1 MKTMKGGLNMMK
13 KPQLPIRKKER
24 GNRKDMLNFRMLKA
38 FDFFENILLDS
49 KTRIEFST
57 IMKKAQREVDYYRI
71 GLFDVDSVIY
81 DYAERRLKA
90 LFELKT
96 KEQVNYMNGHFT
108 FMESQYIVTKALAE
122 KLKVPYYWLIR
133 NREAEL
139 WYLAD
144 ITKVKVQ
151 ILQLEGKK
159 DNLAR
164 FDKDKFSMLNDEGLK
179 EWIIKHIL

>member
-24 GNRKDMLNFRMLKA
+24 GNRKDMLNFRMIKA

-122 KLKVPYYWLIR
+122 
-133 NREAEL
+133 
-139 WYLAD
+139 
-144 ITKVKVQ
+144 
-151 ILQLEGKK
+151 
-159 DNLAR
+159 
-164 FDKDKFSMLNDEGLK
+164 
-179 EWIIKHIL
+179 